1 MTHGARL
8 QQAPAVCHGYGH
20 PRAKAIVMSNG
31 GKISWTCSVF
41 SYAMWLMDMSCN
53 FQGVVSVLDV

>member
-8 QQAPAVCHGYGH
+8 QQAPAVCHGYGR

-41 SYAMWLMDMSCN
+41 FLC
-53 FQGVVSVLDV
+53 DVADGYVM